1 MFETYIYLIHEFT
14 KRWHLRLKVR
24 KRIIGISPDNETK
37 LKEVESAILA
47 IVLDDSEPTTE
58 GDLIKNVFK
67 GGNGSSDIFA
77 EKSWSRV
84 VTKNGLFA
92 SQSEVFK
99 IIKSYSV
106 VLE

>member
-1 MFETYIYLIHEFT
+1 M
-14 KRWHLRLKVR
+14 KVR
-24 KRIIGISPDNETK
+24 KTIIDISPDNETK
-37 LKEVESAILA
+37 LKDVESAILA

-58 GDLIKNVFK
+58 GELIKNVFK

-92 SQSEVFK
+92 SQSEVLW
-99 IIKSYSV
+99 ISKSYYV
-106 VLE
+106 M